1 MMIIG
6 LVVVVYGRIK
16 HVRSL
21 AMPTRFLRMHAVCPY
36 KGKNMKKREPL
47 NQDASQPE
55 NVVFL
60 RERN

>member
-1 MMIIG
+1 MIIG

-21 AMPTRFLRMHAVCPY
+21 AMPTRFLRTHAVRPY
-36 KGKNMKKREPL
+36 KGKNMKNRETL

-55 NVVFL
+55 HVVFL